1 MHLLLLIL
9 GILLLL
15 ILIPILVLGI
25 VAYTKLRN
33 IWYKMTGR
41 QPSNSGPH
49 FRFTTSYG
57 DQGNQGNQSSNAQQ
71 QSSNTQH
78 TSQPGST
85 KKIFSANEGEYVD
98 FEVVD

>member
-33 IWYKMTGR
+33 IWYKITGR
-41 QPSNSGPH
+41 QPNNDGPH
-49 FRFTTSYG
+49 FKFTTNY
-57 DQGNQGNQSSNAQQ
+57 GNQGSHSTYSQ
-71 QSSNTQH
+71 NTQQH
-78 TSQPGST
+78 SQQTSQTSQSGST